1 VKAPSFPARR
11 PPEGRT
17 ALLAAAPVLAAF
29 LLGNVATFP
38 NLPWYETLAKPAFN
52 PPNWL
57 FGPVW
62 TVLYVMM
69 AVALYR
75 VLALSPDHAGRRVA
89 FAAFLVQIALNG
101 GWSWA
106 FFAAHSP
113 AAGLATILAL
123 LAGILATLVLFWR
136 LDRFAGALLV
146 PYLGW
151 VIFAAALNA
160 AILMLNRGA

>member
-1 VKAPSFPARR
+1 M
-11 PPEGRT
+11 
-17 ALLAAAPVLAAF
+17 ALLAAAPVVAAF
-29 LLGNVATFP
+29 LLGNIATFP
-38 NLPWYETLAKPAFN
+38 NLPWYETLAKPAFR

-69 AVALYR
+69 AVAFYR
-75 VLALSPDHAGRRVA
+75 VLILPAVRPGRRPA
-89 FAAFLVQIALNG
+89 IAAFLVQIALNG

-113 AAGLATILAL
+113 AAGLATIFAL
-123 LAGILATLVLFWR
+123 LAAIVATLVLFWR
-136 LDRFAGALLV
+136 LDRFSGALLA

-151 VIFAAALNA
+151 VLFAALLNA
-160 AILMLNRGA
+160 AILVLNRGG